1 MTVATPQKLSL
12 NWFAVIWIATIHLLA
27 CLAFLPSTFTW
38 AGVGVALF
46 LHWVT
51 GALGVTMGWHR
62 LISHR
67 SFEVPKW
74 LEYFLMFCGTLSC
87 QAGPVDWVGMHRI
100 HHKYSDTPADPH
112 DSNKG
117 FWWSHVGWMF
127 FEIPA
132 KEEASK
138 MVKDIG
144 DDPVYKFCQNF
155 FIPIQFVLG
164 FILYFLGD
172 YFVGNGISFVVWGVF
187 VRMAVMFHCT
197 WFVNSA
203 THKFGYRTYESGDDS
218 RNCWWVA
225 LVTYGEGWHNNHHA
239 FQYSARHGLKWW
251 EIDVTW
257 MMISA
262 LKAVGLAKKVKM
274 PPKNAKPISG

>member
-12 NWFAVIWIATIHLLA
+12 NWFAVVWIATIHLLA

-74 LEYFLMFCGTLSC
+74 LEYFLMLCGTLSC
-87 QAGPVDWVGMHRI
+87 QAGPLDWVGMHRI

-138 MVKDIG
+138 MVKDIE
-144 DDPVYKFCQNF
+144 DDPVYQFCQKF

-262 LKAVGLAKKVKM
+262 LETVGLAKKVKM
-274 PPKNAKPISG
+274 PPKTPKTVSG

>member
-144 DDPVYKFCQNF
+144 DDPVYKFAKTSLFPFNLSWDLF
-155 FIPIQFVLG
+155 S
-164 FILYFLGD
+164 
-172 YFVGNGISFVVWGVF
+172 IS
-187 VRMAVMFHCT
+187 
-197 WFVNSA
+197 
-203 THKFGYRTYESGDDS
+203 
-218 RNCWWVA
+218 
-225 LVTYGEGWHNNHHA
+225 
-239 FQYSARHGLKWW
+239 
-251 EIDVTW
+251 
-257 MMISA
+257 
-262 LKAVGLAKKVKM
+262 
-274 PPKNAKPISG
+274 